1 MADDFVDRSAEGF
14 GELVVIVRGGIR
26 SVFDDEVMHFC
37 VDLVGGDT
45 RPDEGVPE
53 IEGLAGED
61 SDFSQDFDVLDVL
74 NFDVFLEFGLLL
86 FLGDAGI
93 VVIWLHDML
102 GDGPLVGHNSR
113 PEGP

>member
-1 MADDFVDRSAEGF
+1 MADDFVDRSTEGL
-14 GELVVIVRGGIR
+14 GKLIVIVRGGIR

-37 VDLVGGDT
+37 VDLVGGDAW
-45 RPDEGVPE
+45 PDEGVAE

-61 SDFSQDFDVLDVL
+61 SYFSQDLDVLDVL

-93 VVIWLHDML
+93 VVIWLHDVL

-113 PEGP
+113 PEGS